1 MKKGDRVSRTVT
13 NTEGDGEYTL
23 EALVNWVVEDE
34 AGITYLS
41 PPDWKG
47 GAKVVNLKEEV
58 WVVTWESTPSFQSS
72 VAEMSEEELRE
83 SIDRLRESRKHL
95 PSPRVRGDRVKKDD
109 PISKAFSH
117 LSKEKREEVM
127 RKLGLM

>member
-1 MKKGDRVSRTVT
+1 MKKGDRIARVVT
-13 NTEGDGEYTL
+13 KVEGDGEYTL

-47 GAKVVNLKEEV
+47 GAKVVNLKEEE
-58 WVVTWESTPSFQSS
+58 WKVTLESTPSFQSS

-83 SIDRLRESRKHL
+83 SIDRLRESRKHI
-95 PSPRVRGDRVKKDD
+95 PAPRVRGDRVKKDD
-109 PISKAFSH
+109 PVSKAFAH

-127 RKLGLM
+127 RKLGLL